1 MKRVR
6 MYLRVLSLIAFGAFA
21 VAAHAE
27 DWKYVKSIQIPRPYV
42 PIFAAVT
49 PTGDCVV
56 ATFNNTRS
64 EQPVNLPVIYV
75 HKPLSET
82 PGFYVV
88 CTNPFPALRGYS
100 GVAVDSAG
108 NYYVAAD
115 TGGDDSWI
123 RKFKPDGKPD
133 MAFGNKGEV
142 RPNRRVLGLDLKG
155 DYLFATFGFGELVK
169 IDARTGQI
177 VGRVT
182 APPQAPPIRDVA
194 VDPTRELIYGV
205 ANGAAWVWRGG
216 KFNNL
221 QGYKLERLTEDTLKA
236 PKAGEGVYFDAFGDR
251 LLMPVSEL
259 ATLFV
264 VDSKGNATKSEIAGG
279 EGLVQSPSDAVLLAD
294 GETLFIPDM
303 KPGPSGECL
312 IHVMKRVA
320 AVTKSAGAGEV
331 TLPSLADAGLL
342 KAKNGAATGV
352 AAPSSEVGWKN
363 SFDEAFGEA
372 KRTGKPVLLYARTAQ
387 AKRCQDLEAGFL
399 KSEEFVKAASKTIP
413 FYFDVTSDSKLA
425 QQLGIFRV
433 PFIALYKPDGERIE
447 MWLGRFDTNEVLT
460 KINALVK

>member
-1 MKRVR
+1 MKITNSR
-6 MYLRVLSLIAFGAFA
+6 IAFLVFA
-21 VAAHAE
+21 TAAALSSTVRAE
-27 DWKYVKSIQIPRPYV
+27 EWKYTKSIQIPRPYV

-64 EQPVNLPVIYV
+64 EKPVNLPVIYI
-75 HKPLSET
+75 HKPLSES

-115 TGGDDSWI
+115 TGGLDSWI
-123 RKFKPDGKPD
+123 RKFKPDGKPES
-133 MAFGNKGEV
+133 AFGTNGEI
-142 RPNRRVLGLDLKG
+142 RPNRRVLGLDLAG
-155 DYLFATFGFGELVK
+155 NYLFTTFGFGELVK
-169 IDARTGQI
+169 IDARSGQI
-177 VGRVT
+177 VGRVP

-221 QGYKLERLTEDTLKA
+221 QGYKLERLTEDTLKN

-259 ATLFV
+259 ATLFA
-264 VDSKGNATKSEIAGG
+264 VDSKGNATKSVIAGG
-279 EGLVQSPSDAVLLAD
+279 EGLVRLPSDAVLLAD

-303 KPGPSGECL
+303 KTGPSGECL

-320 AVTKSAGAGEV
+320 TVTKSAGAGEV
-331 TLPSLADAGLL
+331 TLSSLAAAGLL
-342 KAKNGAATGV
+342 KASTE
-352 AAPSSEVGWKN
+352 AAPVAIASSEISWKS
-363 SFDEAFGEA
+363 SFNEAFGEA
-372 KRTGKPVLLYARTAQ
+372 KRAGKPVLLYARTAQ
-387 AKRCQDLEAGFL
+387 ARRCQELESGFL
-399 KSEEFVKAASKTIP
+399 KSPEFVQAASNTVP
-413 FYFDVTSDSKLA
+413 YLFDVTTDSKLA

-433 PFIALYKPDGERIE
+433 PYIALYRPDGERIE
-447 MWLGRFDTNEVLT
+447 MWIGRIDTNDVLKKLNEV
-460 KINALVK
+460 VR